1 MAKKILC
8 ALLAILVVCALA
20 AGAGYGLAWYQ
31 SNHVTVGGH
40 SYYIYE
46 EALDLTERDMSIA
59 EYDQLQAVLPEC
71 QITWMVPFQGGKF
84 SNAST
89 SLTVSSFTQQDMA
102 LVMAYFPNLKT
113 LDASACKDYA
123 VLRDFQ
129 AANQGC
135 AVNYQI
141 DLGGKKIG
149 LEEVVMT
156 LENGDYTLETLTEN
170 LQYLPQMVEVT
181 LKKPDMTLQQ
191 IDELKAAYPEIV
203 FHCTVELLG
212 QEYDNETTELD
223 LSAMTAEDLDTIAG
237 KLAML
242 PKLQTVEL
250 MKADGTCSLTAADV
264 KQLAALAPAVSFH
277 FEFEFFGQTLSSDM
291 EEVVFTKVKMGD
303 TAETE
308 LRTALDLLPKCK
320 RFVLDSCGF
329 SDEVLAKLRDDYRD
343 RTKIVWRI
351 NFAKSASCL
360 TDVDI
365 FISCGDLEK
374 NYKSVQ
380 YCEDV
385 VYMDIGHC
393 EELRTI
399 EFVASMPK
407 LKGLIVSGSSISDL
421 TPLANCKELE
431 FLELVFCGYVED
443 LSPLKNLTNLRM
455 LNIGNTKVEDLS
467 PLDNINLS
475 HLGARRNS
483 VGKSRVPVEE
493 QERFQALHPACWSTW
508 EGEQPYGTGWR
519 YEEDNLAFNPY
530 YHMLRMAFRY
540 DLQPNNPKK
549 AGLYIRDIDS
559 YLTDKL
565 KETKTYDDFR
575 AAVDTAWEQFK
586 TKDAA
591 ARTAAAAAPVAPASN
606 EATGETVPAA
616 TTAETVPSETK

>member
-1 MAKKILC
+1 MAKKVLC
-8 ALLAILVVCALA
+8 TMLAILVVFAVA

-46 EALDLTERDMSIA
+46 EALDLTERDLSIA
-59 EYDQLQAVLPEC
+59 EYEQLQAVLPEC

-84 SNAST
+84 SNKST
-89 SLTVSSFTQQDMA
+89 SLTVSSFTQKDME

-113 LDASACKDYA
+113 LEASASKDYA

-135 AVNYQI
+135 KVNYQI
-141 DLGGKKIG
+141 DLGGKKIS
-149 LEEVVMT
+149 LDEVALT
-156 LENGDYTLETLTEN
+156 LETGDYTLETLTEN

-203 FHCTVELLG
+203 FHCTVEILG

-223 LSAMTAEDLDTIAG
+223 LSAMTAEDLDTVAG
-237 KLAML
+237 KLPML

-250 MKADGTCSLTAADV
+250 MKADGTCNLTAADV
-264 KQLAALAPAVSFH
+264 KQLAELAPQVSFH
-277 FEFEFFGQTLSSDM
+277 FAFEFFGQTLSSDM

-303 TAETE
+303 DAEAE
-308 LRTALDLLPKCK
+308 LRTVLDLLPKCK

-329 SDEVLAKLRDDYRD
+329 SNEVLAKIRDDYRD

-351 NFAKSASCL
+351 NFATRGSCL
-360 TDVDI
+360 TDVEI
-365 FISCGDLEK
+365 FRSVGNLEK

-399 EFVASMPK
+399 EFVAKMPK
-407 LKGLIVSGSSISDL
+407 LKAAIFSGSSISDL
-421 TPLANCKELE
+421 SPLANCKELE
-431 FLELVFCGYVED
+431 FLELGFCGYVED
-443 LSPLKNLTNLRM
+443 LTPLKNCTNLRM

-519 YEEDNLAFNPY
+519 YEKDNLKFNPY
-530 YHMLRMAFRY
+530 YHMLRMTFRY
-540 DLQPNNPKK
+540 DLDPNDPKQ
-549 AGLYIRDIDS
+549 AGMYIGDIDG
-559 YLTDKL
+559 YLKDKL
-565 KETKTYDDFR
+565 KEEKTFADYRKAADD
-575 AAVDTAWEQFK
+575 AWEQFK
-586 TKDAA
+586 ADDTA
-591 ARTAAAAAPVAPASN
+591 ARAAAAAAPVAPASN
-606 EATGETVPAA
+606 EATAEIAP
-616 TTAETVPSETK
+616 AETK